1 MGRAGPGPPSRGTPV
16 PGQSAAAPTDRPS
29 RQRSPRGGGGTPGT
43 PTLAGLTGGQAA
55 RARGWRDCGLCCS
68 SSSSSSRSA
77 GDAAPQPLPWQTPG
91 PGGRGLRVHTRGG
104 ACVSRVSCAVGLLP
118 PCVCTRVSVHVC
130 VCVCTRV
137 QHPGTL
143 CVSRGG
149 SYCVGT
155 PILLSGDRQTVPV
168 CPCVRVCVRSPC
180 CTSRRRGTHLHVCAR
195 VCPRVLSRS
204 MGRVCSTP
212 SRVPILVLA
221 VLALPAQD
229 VCVSLGQRRVSGGDP
244 SPCPLTAPPP
254 AA

>member
-16 PGQSAAAPTDRPS
+16 PGQSAAPTDRPS

-130 VCVCTRV
+130 MCVCVLVSST
-137 QHPGTL
+137 PGR
-143 CVSRGG
+143 CVSLRGAPTVWG
-149 SYCVGT
+149 HPSCSLGT
-155 PILLSGDRQTVPV
+155 DRQTDCARVSMCACVYVHPAALPAAVAHICTCVPA
-168 CPCVRVCVRSPC
+168 
-180 CTSRRRGTHLHVCAR
+180 CAR
-195 VCPRVLSRS
+195 VC
-204 MGRVCSTP
+204 
-212 SRVPILVLA
+212 
-221 VLALPAQD
+221 
-229 VCVSLGQRRVSGGDP
+229 
-244 SPCPLTAPPP
+244 
-254 AA
+254 